1 MHAAGRQ
8 LDVSLVKVS
17 NFNLTQQENHKSGG
31 SHLWPKLFDFSDFVV
46 IIFARQLCVS
56 APETYL
62 LDVRFHFSSWCDNN
76 LVHLEVKIHVVT
88 KFEHGYTTV

>member
-1 MHAAGRQ
+1 VWSGKAHTRKSTRQ

-46 IIFARQLCVS
+46 IICARQLCVS
-56 APETYL
+56 AAQQQTSSFVL
-62 LDVRFHFSSWCDNN
+62 QSWCDNN
-76 LVHLEVKIHVVT
+76 LVHSVVKIHVT
-88 KFEHGYTTV
+88 K